1 MVRGCCDGST
11 MTNLTRG
18 VLLAGQFRTQHELN
32 KMSADGQRNTLI
44 VEVAGRSKQ
53 AGLQSFSDEAL
64 AGMGA
69 VLVFLRRA
77 RIRNDAE
84 LKGMTVDDM
93 RNVLIVE
100 LGPQTGMSVSALQGM
115 SNIELVLLGLGKPS
129 PGGLTLGTF
138 LHGVLLAGQ
147 FRTQRELNKMS
158 SDDQRNT
165 LIVELAAHSNQTHL
179 QALNDFELAGAGAI
193 MVFLRA
199 ARIRTDAELKT
210 MSLDDQRNTAIVEID
225 AQLNLGSKL
234 QGLRNMDLVL
244 AALGVDP
251 VFKVTL
257 PPLHQPPVVSGDTAV
272 FDSGPLTS
280 DLPLGGSVHL
290 VMRRN
295 GDFTFSTHAHDSG
308 FSNIDYVI
316 SAVLL
321 TASGIAFTFQR
332 SGHVE
337 GASAGLPFGTPDR
350 NDDSTTTGENPMI
363 NREFDSILAGSK
375 LVASLD
381 GKDKL
386 VEGITGILGDLLS
399 QALAALGKAAV
410 SGAVALV

>member
-1 MVRGCCDGST
+1 
-11 MTNLTRG
+11 MTNLIRG

-32 KMSADGQRNTLI
+32 TMSPDGQRNTLI
-44 VEVAGRSKQ
+44 VEVAGRSKET
-53 AGLQSFSDEAL
+53 GLQAFNDETL

-100 LGPQTGMSVSALQGM
+100 LAAQTGLSGSVLQGM
-115 SNIELVLLGLGKPS
+115 SNLELVLLGLGKPL
-129 PGGLTLGTF
+129 PGGLTLGSF
-138 LHGVLLAGQ
+138 LRGVLLAGQ
-147 FRTQRELNKMS
+147 FRTQHELNRMS

-165 LIVELAAHSNQTHL
+165 LIVELAAHSNQTDL
-179 QALNDFELAGAGAI
+179 QALNDFELAGAGAL

-210 MSLDDQRNTAIVEID
+210 LSVDDQRNIAIVEID
-225 AQLNLGSKL
+225 AQLHLGSKL
-234 QGLRNMDLVL
+234 QGLSNMDLVL

-251 VFKVTL
+251 VFKTPL
-257 PPLHQPPVVSGDTAV
+257 PPIRQPPGVSGDTAV
-272 FDSGPLTS
+272 FDAGPLTS

-308 FSNIDYVI
+308 FDNIDYVI

-321 TASGIAFTFQR
+321 TASGIAFTFQHA
-332 SGHVE
+332 GHVE
-337 GASAGLPFGTPDR
+337 GTSAGLPFGTPDR

-363 NREFDSILAGSK
+363 SREFDGIFEGAK
-375 LVASLD
+375 LVASVD
-381 GKDKL
+381 GRDKL
-386 VEGITGILGDLLS
+386 VGGIAGMLGDLLS
-399 QALAALGKAAV
+399 QAAAALGKAAV
-410 SGAVALV
+410 SAAVALVV